1 MSCIV
6 EKGEALSFKESRQNQ
21 AVKSGVGPPASNF
34 PPGFAPLPVPSRQ
47 GRRVLPLPLAASLR
61 TPPVLRPR
69 HALCHPARRSRE
81 IPERF
86 LLRSQPLYS
95 IPPPAAPLRRSS
107 GKQKKKQP
115 ARREKGIARGCPT
128 PGPLEQHPYTWGRF
142 SGAAVLRCEVFNSSS
157 RAPKPTRSRSHEN
170 PCAAQGDVI
179 PSPLPKSSPLLNG
192 LGLFRP
198 F

>member
-34 PPGFAPLPVPSRQ
+34 PPGFAPLPAPSRQ

-95 IPPPAAPLRRSS
+95 IPPPAAPLRRSA
-107 GKQKKKQP
+107 GKKKKKSSLP
-115 ARREKGIARGCPT
+115 AGERGSREDVPLQAIWSSIPT
-128 PGPLEQHPYTWGRF
+128 PGVDFR
-142 SGAAVLRCEVFNSSS
+142 VLRCCGVRCLTLPAVHQSPHAPAHTKTRVQHRVMSSL
-157 RAPKPTRSRSHEN
+157 PRSRN
-170 PCAAQGDVI
+170 PAPC
-179 PSPLPKSSPLLNG
+179 
-192 LGLFRP
+192 
-198 F
+198 